1 MLDLERQS
9 ELFPM
14 FSQDL
19 KFPTYLVPFLPKI
32 GSLGK
37 ELDAPVLEMLQVAPG
52 SPNVEVKSPFA
63 GLNGIECGLNLVISQ
78 PYTLVRFS

>member
-37 ELDAPVLEMLQVAPG
+37 GLDAPELEMLHVAPR
-52 SPNVEVKSPFA
+52 SPDIEV
-63 GLNGIECGLNLVISQ
+63 
-78 PYTLVRFS
+78 

>member
-9 ELFPM
+9 ELFPK

-37 ELDAPVLEMLQVAPG
+37 GLDAPEIAMLQVAPG
-52 SPNVEVKSPFA
+52 SPNIEV
-63 GLNGIECGLNLVISQ
+63 
-78 PYTLVRFS
+78 

>member
-37 ELDAPVLEMLQVAPG
+37 GLDASEIEMLQVAPE
-52 SPNVEVKSPFA
+52 SPN
-63 GLNGIECGLNLVISQ
+63 IED
-78 PYTLVRFS
+78 

>member
-32 GSLGK
+32 GSLGR

-52 SPNVEVKSPFA
+52 SPNV
-63 GLNGIECGLNLVISQ
+63 
-78 PYTLVRFS
+78 

>member
-1 MLDLERQS
+1 MLDLERQT
-9 ELFPM
+9 ELFPK

-37 ELDAPVLEMLQVAPG
+37 GLDAPELEMLQVAPG
-52 SPNVEVKSPFA
+52 SPNIEV
-63 GLNGIECGLNLVISQ
+63 
-78 PYTLVRFS
+78 

>member
-1 MLDLERQS
+1 MLDLERQT
-9 ELFPM
+9 ELFPK

-37 ELDAPVLEMLQVAPG
+37 GLDAPDVEMLQVAPG
-52 SPNVEVKSPFA
+52 SPNDEV
-63 GLNGIECGLNLVISQ
+63 
-78 PYTLVRFS
+78 